1 MMVATVTATA
11 PFMIQCLVASHCID
25 TGQTE
30 LDRPGRFCVESYFTE
45 SEMQGCPHH
54 KTEMRP
60 RRSKKRIETAVSQ
73 FKNP

>member
-1 MMVATVTATA
+1 MCCLLHDGDYCYCYCAFHYTVSIVAR
-11 PFMIQCLVASHCID
+11 HCTE

-54 KTEMRP
+54 KTEML
-60 RRSKKRIETAVSQ
+60 SLIHI
-73 FKNP
+73 